1 MFPRLKICL
10 LFDGL
15 YPNEKIFKL
24 CKQHGFKYIMTF
36 PEDKIPTL
44 FERYQE
50 FKKLDNLEIKKKT
63 IDVDKYQ
70 RVYFQNGFDYR
81 CIKINI
87 VEVKEYSAKK
97 QGLCYKNIFLTN
109 IEIIEDNVFKIVEG
123 GRFRWKIEHSFNRE
137 KNIEFSLEHAYSHKP
152 DKPEKLLIV
161 SKIFLLKLQEYF

>member
-1 MFPRLKICL
+1 MATLMRIFIKQNCELKAAYRLIDDLKKMFPRLKICL

-63 IDVDKYQ
+63 I
-70 RVYFQNGFDYR
+70 
-81 CIKINI
+81 
-87 VEVKEYSAKK
+87 
-97 QGLCYKNIFLTN
+97 
-109 IEIIEDNVFKIVEG
+109 
-123 GRFRWKIEHSFNRE
+123 
-137 KNIEFSLEHAYSHKP
+137 EFSLEHAYSHKPDKP